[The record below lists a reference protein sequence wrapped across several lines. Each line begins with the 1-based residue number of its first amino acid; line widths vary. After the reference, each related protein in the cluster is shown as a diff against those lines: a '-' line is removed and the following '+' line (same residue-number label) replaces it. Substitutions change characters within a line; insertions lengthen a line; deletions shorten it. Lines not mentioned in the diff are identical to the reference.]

1 MSSIN
6 TVSGNGNK
14 NYVSGLASGMDTESI
29 VKSLLMGTQTKI
41 DKQSGLKQQLEWKQD
56 IYRDLITK
64 INTFSD
70 KYFSYYG
77 SGDTNLM
84 SQSLFK
90 TMTGISSS
98 GAIKISSVSS
108 NAVSSMNISEIQQL
122 ATACSVKSSGNVT
135 GDPKGQE
142 ADLNALAEGENSFS
156 ITLDGVNRTI
166 TFTKG
171 ATEQDTIDNI
181 NQALYRNFGTSVG
194 MSLTDSTAEDGSS
207 IKVMKLV
214 KLNKNGIKKLQ
225 KELEQEM
232 KKRTIVRESVGLR
245 KDSEKFLKIVLEK
258 REENGSDIVTCTL
271 DMFSEIPNIEFNVG
285 NIMDDLKLHNCISS
299 NSTVFISGEVQVIL
313 TIDGIEYFK
322 EKEIQMKENQRITNN
337 TNNFYGEVT
346 GVQIQQGT
354 VNSSQ
359 SQSVNQ
365 EFDYAEVAEIIQK
378 IKKYDSFLDDEYGEK
393 ALEMRNKIDEIED
406 LVQKEENPSRI
417 KALLNDIKNL
427 SIGVAGSLIASGIVT
442 LLSRV

>member
-1 MSSIN
+1 MS
-6 TVSGNGNK
+6 
-14 NYVSGLASGMDTESI
+14 
-29 VKSLLMGTQTKI
+29 
-41 DKQSGLKQQLEWKQD
+41 
-56 IYRDLITK
+56 
-64 INTFSD
+64 
-70 KYFSYYG
+70 
-77 SGDTNLM
+77 
-84 SQSLFK
+84 
-90 TMTGISSS
+90 IS
-98 GAIKISSVSS
+98 
-108 NAVSSMNISEIQQL
+108 
-122 ATACSVKSSGNVT
+122 
-135 GDPKGQE
+135 
-142 ADLNALAEGENSFS
+142 
-156 ITLDGVNRTI
+156 
-166 TFTKG
+166 
-171 ATEQDTIDNI
+171 
-181 NQALYRNFGTSVG
+181 
-194 MSLTDSTAEDGSS
+194 
-207 IKVMKLV
+207 V

-232 KKRTIVRESVGLR
+232 KKRTIVREGVGLR

-285 NIMDDLKLHNCISS
+285 NIMDDLKLHNC

-365 EFDYAEVAEIIQK
+365 GFDYAEVAEIIQK
-378 IKKYDSFLDDEYGEK
+378 IKKYDSFLDDEYGEN

>member
-1 MSSIN
+1 MS
-6 TVSGNGNK
+6 
-14 NYVSGLASGMDTESI
+14 
-29 VKSLLMGTQTKI
+29 
-41 DKQSGLKQQLEWKQD
+41 
-56 IYRDLITK
+56 
-64 INTFSD
+64 
-70 KYFSYYG
+70 
-77 SGDTNLM
+77 
-84 SQSLFK
+84 
-90 TMTGISSS
+90 IS
-98 GAIKISSVSS
+98 
-108 NAVSSMNISEIQQL
+108 
-122 ATACSVKSSGNVT
+122 
-135 GDPKGQE
+135 
-142 ADLNALAEGENSFS
+142 
-156 ITLDGVNRTI
+156 
-166 TFTKG
+166 
-171 ATEQDTIDNI
+171 
-181 NQALYRNFGTSVG
+181 
-194 MSLTDSTAEDGSS
+194 
-207 IKVMKLV
+207 V

-232 KKRTIVRESVGLR
+232 KKRTIVREGVGLR

-285 NIMDDLKLHNCISS
+285 NIMDDLKLHNCISG

-322 EKEIQMKENQRITNN
+322 GKEIQMRENQRITNN

-365 EFDYAEVAEIIQK
+365 GFDYAEVAEIIQK
-378 IKKYDSFLDDEYGEK
+378 IKKYDSFLDDEYGEN

>member
-1 MSSIN
+1 MS
-6 TVSGNGNK
+6 
-14 NYVSGLASGMDTESI
+14 
-29 VKSLLMGTQTKI
+29 
-41 DKQSGLKQQLEWKQD
+41 
-56 IYRDLITK
+56 
-64 INTFSD
+64 
-70 KYFSYYG
+70 
-77 SGDTNLM
+77 
-84 SQSLFK
+84 
-90 TMTGISSS
+90 IS
-98 GAIKISSVSS
+98 
-108 NAVSSMNISEIQQL
+108 
-122 ATACSVKSSGNVT
+122 
-135 GDPKGQE
+135 
-142 ADLNALAEGENSFS
+142 
-156 ITLDGVNRTI
+156 
-166 TFTKG
+166 
-171 ATEQDTIDNI
+171 
-181 NQALYRNFGTSVG
+181 
-194 MSLTDSTAEDGSS
+194 
-207 IKVMKLV
+207 V

-232 KKRTIVRESVGLR
+232 KKRTIVREGVGLR

-322 EKEIQMKENQRITNN
+322 EKEITNN

-365 EFDYAEVAEIIQK
+365 GFDYAEVAEIIQK
-378 IKKYDSFLDDEYGEK
+378 IKKYDSFLDDEYGEN

>member
-1 MSSIN
+1 MS
-6 TVSGNGNK
+6 
-14 NYVSGLASGMDTESI
+14 
-29 VKSLLMGTQTKI
+29 
-41 DKQSGLKQQLEWKQD
+41 
-56 IYRDLITK
+56 
-64 INTFSD
+64 
-70 KYFSYYG
+70 
-77 SGDTNLM
+77 
-84 SQSLFK
+84 
-90 TMTGISSS
+90 IS
-98 GAIKISSVSS
+98 
-108 NAVSSMNISEIQQL
+108 
-122 ATACSVKSSGNVT
+122 
-135 GDPKGQE
+135 
-142 ADLNALAEGENSFS
+142 
-156 ITLDGVNRTI
+156 
-166 TFTKG
+166 
-171 ATEQDTIDNI
+171 
-181 NQALYRNFGTSVG
+181 
-194 MSLTDSTAEDGSS
+194 
-207 IKVMKLV
+207 V

-225 KELEQEM
+225 RELEQEM
-232 KKRTIVRESVGLR
+232 KKRTIVREGVGLR

-365 EFDYAEVAEIIQK
+365 GFDYAEVAEIIQK
-378 IKKYDSFLDDEYGEK
+378 IKKYDSLLD
-393 ALEMRNKIDEIED
+393 
-406 LVQKEENPSRI
+406 EENPSRI

>member
-1 MSSIN
+1 MS
-6 TVSGNGNK
+6 
-14 NYVSGLASGMDTESI
+14 
-29 VKSLLMGTQTKI
+29 
-41 DKQSGLKQQLEWKQD
+41 
-56 IYRDLITK
+56 
-64 INTFSD
+64 
-70 KYFSYYG
+70 
-77 SGDTNLM
+77 
-84 SQSLFK
+84 
-90 TMTGISSS
+90 IS
-98 GAIKISSVSS
+98 
-108 NAVSSMNISEIQQL
+108 
-122 ATACSVKSSGNVT
+122 
-135 GDPKGQE
+135 
-142 ADLNALAEGENSFS
+142 
-156 ITLDGVNRTI
+156 
-166 TFTKG
+166 
-171 ATEQDTIDNI
+171 
-181 NQALYRNFGTSVG
+181 
-194 MSLTDSTAEDGSS
+194 
-207 IKVMKLV
+207 V

-225 KELEQEM
+225 RELEQEM
-232 KKRTIVRESVGLR
+232 KKRTIVREGVGLR

-299 NSTVFISGEVQVIL
+299 NSIVFISGEVQVIL

-365 EFDYAEVAEIIQK
+365 GFDYAEVAQIIQK
-378 IKKYDSFLDDEYGEK
+378 IKKYDSFLDDEYGEN